1 MAEIPQY
8 QVDSGDFTPEEI
20 LDVIPEQERLDR
32 QVQNDEEKY
41 LRQLEQNAEDRIRNT
56 EKMWGGLA
64 KLSGKVGDILKE
76 KQDKHRKEKSAAL
89 KNRVLMYGVGDNL
102 AAHFSSEKRDLFDES
117 LQIHKTAS
125 QIEQL
130 GDLVTAEDYRDM
142 SQWEQE
148 AIQEEYARKKG
159 VGYEAFVENEKLT
172 TSIEVTDADGSVRT
186 VKFAQKPTDYQPTAA
201 EMSALNQK
209 VQYKFAAQL
218 EGIENEGLIAEQV
231 RPHVL
236 SYNQKLQTQ
245 AVTDRA
251 NARKVTFQNQQ
262 MESMTTTIETG
273 TLQEGKDFYEDYV
286 EMYQSRNGGATM
298 LEANT
303 QFGKDLVHLVETGKI
318 SQRKAL
324 ALTDNRFEFDR
335 GKGWITDGAGLSDLR
350 TKILLAGNAYNEI
363 KEQEK
368 DSEAQSY
375 VNILK
380 SDEMGPISNQQA
392 IVLTKAFNIKYKGN
406 IPSKIR
412 NVLKGYRPDD
422 EAVADLEDWKR
433 AQGGKL
439 YGYQLRNVSN
449 AVYNTYKGD
458 LVGSGG
464 PTENGT
470 SAYKLN
476 QKLFDAKTQNILKSN
491 YGVGDIKSENF
502 LYLRANVEEIYNDA
516 YNIAFNAS
524 GKLDSATAHKTAMS
538 AVDTFL
544 ADPDAVADAQKA
556 DNTISQQE
564 ERYVD
569 DVSTGRDQGKNNQW
583 KTSRMSMAG
592 QRADEELL
600 AWSQSTDRRVAN
612 MPRYYVDV
620 ARQLGIAPET
630 FGLAQAALITQEPFD
645 DKGLAKEMTED
656 KDILQLI
663 FKNPNTYS
671 VIQGVMML
679 EQEDEEVT
687 KDNSLFNNPSVIN
700 EDI

>member
-56 EKMWGGLA
+56 EKMWGGIA
-64 KLSGKVGDILKE
+64 KLSTKVGDILKE
-76 KQDKHRKEKSAAL
+76 KQDKHRKEVSASL
-89 KNRVLMYGVGDNL
+89 KNRVLMFGVGENL
-102 AAHFSSEKRDLFDES
+102 AAHFSGEKRDLFDES

-125 QIEQL
+125 QIESL

-186 VKFAQKPTDYQPTAA
+186 VKFANGDLNAYQPNAA
-201 EMSALNQK
+201 EIAALNEK
-209 VQYKFAAQL
+209 IQYKFAYQL
-218 EGIENEGLIAEQV
+218 DGIENEGLIAEQI

-236 SYNQKLQTQ
+236 TYNQKLQNQ
-245 AVTDRA
+245 AVQDRA
-251 NARKVTFQNQQ
+251 NARKITFQNQQ
-262 MESMTTTIETG
+262 FESMTTIIENG
-273 TLQEGKDFYEDYV
+273 TPQEAKDLYEDYV
-286 EMYQSRNGGATM
+286 SMYRNMNDGATM

-303 QFGKDLVHLVETGKI
+303 QFSKDLDHLVRTGKI
-318 SQRKAL
+318 SQSKAL
-324 ALTDNRFEFDR
+324 ALTDNRFEFNR
-335 GKGWITDGAGLSDLR
+335 GKDFITNGAGLSDLR
-350 TKILLAGNAYNEI
+350 TKILLAGNAYNQI

-375 VNILK
+375 ANILRN
-380 SDEMGPISNQQA
+380 EMGPISDQQA
-392 IVLTKAFNIKYKGN
+392 VVLTKAFNIKYKGN

-422 EAVADLEDWKR
+422 EAIADLETWKR

-439 YGYQLRNVSN
+439 YGYQVRNVSN
-449 AVYNTYKGD
+449 AVYDKYKD
-458 LVGSGG
+458 ILVGAGG

-476 QKLFDAKTQNILKSN
+476 QKLFDAKTQTILKSN

-516 YNIAFNAS
+516 YNVEIAA
-524 GKLDSATAHKTAMS
+524 GRPPETANKTAML

-544 ADPDAVADAQKA
+544 DNPNEVAKAQKP
-556 DNTISQQE
+556 DLDITQQE

-569 DVSTGRDQGKNNQW
+569 DVSTGREQGKNNQW

-592 QRADEELL
+592 LRADEELL
-600 AWSQSTDRRVAN
+600 AWSKKTDRTVAD

-630 FGLAQAALITQEPFD
+630 FGLAQVALITQEPID
-645 DKGLAKEMTED
+645 EKALAKEMSED
-656 KDILQLI
+656 EQVLRGI
-663 FKNPNTYS
+663 FNHPNSFS
-671 VIQGVMML
+671 VIQSVMML
-679 EQEDEEVT
+679 EQEGEEVT
-687 KDNSLFNNPSVIN
+687 TDNSLFNNPSVTN

>member
-1 MAEIPQY
+1 
-8 QVDSGDFTPEEI
+8 
-20 LDVIPEQERLDR
+20 
-32 QVQNDEEKY
+32 
-41 LRQLEQNAEDRIRNT
+41 
-56 EKMWGGLA
+56 
-64 KLSGKVGDILKE
+64 
-76 KQDKHRKEKSAAL
+76 
-89 KNRVLMYGVGDNL
+89 
-102 AAHFSSEKRDLFDES
+102 
-117 LQIHKTAS
+117 
-125 QIEQL
+125 
-130 GDLVTAEDYRDM
+130 
-142 SQWEQE
+142 
-148 AIQEEYARKKG
+148 
-159 VGYEAFVENEKLT
+159 
-172 TSIEVTDADGSVRT
+172 
-186 VKFAQKPTDYQPTAA
+186 
-201 EMSALNQK
+201 
-209 VQYKFAAQL
+209 
-218 EGIENEGLIAEQV
+218 
-231 RPHVL
+231 
-236 SYNQKLQTQ
+236 
-245 AVTDRA
+245 
-251 NARKVTFQNQQ
+251 
-262 MESMTTTIETG
+262 
-273 TLQEGKDFYEDYV
+273 
-286 EMYQSRNGGATM
+286 
-298 LEANT
+298 
-303 QFGKDLVHLVETGKI
+303 
-318 SQRKAL
+318 
-324 ALTDNRFEFDR
+324 
-335 GKGWITDGAGLSDLR
+335 
-350 TKILLAGNAYNEI
+350 
-363 KEQEK
+363 
-368 DSEAQSY
+368 
-375 VNILK
+375 
-380 SDEMGPISNQQA
+380 MGPISNQQA

-656 KDILQLI
+656 KETLQLI

>member
-64 KLSGKVGDILKE
+64 KLSSKVGDILKD
-76 KQDKHRKEKSAAL
+76 KQDKHRKEKSTAL
-89 KNRVLMYGVGDNL
+89 KNRVLMYGVGENL

-117 LQIHKTAS
+117 VQIHKTAS
-125 QIEQL
+125 QIESL

-236 SYNQKLQTQ
+236 SYNQKLQSQ

-286 EMYQSRNGGATM
+286 QMYQSRNGGATM

-324 ALTDNRFEFDR
+324 ALLDNRFEFDR
-335 GKGWITDGAGLSDLR
+335 GKDFITGGSGLTNLR
-350 TKILLAGNAYNEI
+350 TDVQLAGGKWAEV
-363 KEQEK
+363 KELEK
-368 DSEAQSY
+368 EAKVQTD
-375 VNILK
+375 VNLLK
-380 SDEMGPISNQQA
+380 EMGPISDQQA
-392 IVLTKAFNIKYKGN
+392 TVLTQAFKNKYKNN
-406 IPSKIR
+406 IPSKLR

-516 YNIAFNAS
+516 YNTQVAA
-524 GKLDSATAHKTAMS
+524 GQTADVANKFAMG

-544 ADPDAVADAQKA
+544 ANPDEVADAQKP
-556 DNTISQQE
+556 DLTITQE
-564 ERYVD
+564 EQRYVD

-600 AWSQSTDRRVAN
+600 AWSKNPDRRVAD

-630 FGLAQAALITQEPFD
+630 FGLAQAALITQEPPD

>member
-1 MAEIPQY
+1 MAEIPRY
-8 QVDSGDFTPEEI
+8 EVDSGDFTPEEI
-20 LDVIPEQERLDR
+20 LDVIPEQERLDK
-32 QVQNDEEKY
+32 QVQNDEERY

-76 KQDKHRKEKSAAL
+76 KQDKHRKEKSTAL
-89 KNRVLMYGVGDNL
+89 KNRVLMYGVGENL

-117 LQIHKTAS
+117 VKIHKTAS
-125 QIEQL
+125 QIESL

-159 VGYEAFVENEKLT
+159 AGYGEFVNNAKLT

-186 VKFAQKPTDYQPTAA
+186 VKFAQKPSDYQPTAA
-201 EMSALNQK
+201 EMAALNQK
-209 VQYKFAAQL
+209 VQYQFAAQL
-218 EGIENEGLIAEQV
+218 EGIDNEGLIAEQV

-236 SYNQKLQTQ
+236 TYNQQLQSQ

-251 NARKVTFQNQQ
+251 NARKTIDHNQ
-262 MESMTTTIETG
+262 SLVDMTSKVGDSPETG
-273 TLQEGKDFYEDYV
+273 FDFYQDYTT
-286 EMYQSRNGGATM
+286 MYMSKNKGATM

-303 QFGKDLVHLVETGKI
+303 QFGMDLVTQVQNGQISYPKAMATIYHLGEG
-318 SQRKAL
+318 
-324 ALTDNRFEFDR
+324 
-335 GKGWITDGAGLSDLR
+335 GKGKFAIKDASGLS
-350 TKILLAGNAYNEI
+350 LLETQLAAASVKYEEVKATQLTAQATGDVAYL
-363 KEQEK
+363 K
-368 DSEAQSY
+368 D
-375 VNILK
+375 
-380 SDEMGPISNQQA
+380 MGPISSEQA
-392 IVLTKAFNIKYKGN
+392 TVLTEAFNTKYKGN
-406 IPSKIR
+406 IPSIIR
-412 NVLKGYRPDD
+412 NKLKGYRPDD
-422 EAVADLEDWKR
+422 EAIADLETWKR
-433 AQGGKL
+433 AQGDKL

-449 AVYNTYKGD
+449 AVYDKYKGF
-458 LVGSGG
+458 LVGAGG

-516 YNIAFNAS
+516 YNVQIAA
-524 GKLDSATAHKTAMS
+524 GYDPATANKTAMG

-544 ADPDAVADAQKA
+544 DDPDAVADAQKA

-564 ERYVD
+564 EQYVD

-600 AWSQSTDRRVAN
+600 AWSNSPDRRVAD

-656 KDILQLI
+656 KSILQLI

-679 EQEDEEVT
+679 EQEGEEVT
-687 KDNSLFNNPSVIN
+687 KDNSLFNNPSVTN

>member
-32 QVQNDEEKY
+32 QVQNDEERY

-89 KNRVLMYGVGDNL
+89 KNRVLMYGVGENL

-117 LQIHKTAS
+117 VQIHKTAT
-125 QIEQL
+125 QIESL

-159 VGYEAFVENEKLT
+159 VGYGEFVNNAKLT

-186 VKFAQKPTDYQPTAA
+186 VKFAQKPSDYQPNAA

-209 VQYKFAAQL
+209 VQFQFAAQL
-218 EGIENEGLIAEQV
+218 EGIDNEGLIAEQV

-236 SYNQKLQTQ
+236 AYNKQLQSQ

-251 NARKVTFQNQQ
+251 NARKTLDQNR
-262 MESMTTTIETG
+262 SLVDMTSKVGDSPETG
-273 TLQEGKDFYEDYV
+273 FNFYQDYTT
-286 EMYQSRNGGATM
+286 MYMSKNKNATM
-298 LEANT
+298 EEANA
-303 QFGKDLVHLVETGKI
+303 QFGMDLITQVQNGQISYPKAMATIYHLGEGGKGKFQIKDASGLSLLETQLAAASVKYEEV
-318 SQRKAL
+318 KAL
-324 ALTDNRFEFDR
+324 QLTEQATGDV
-335 GKGWITDGAGLSDLR
+335 
-350 TKILLAGNAYNEI
+350 AYL
-363 KEQEK
+363 K
-368 DSEAQSY
+368 D
-375 VNILK
+375 
-380 SDEMGPISNQQA
+380 MGPISSEQA
-392 IVLTKAFNIKYKGN
+392 TVLTEAFNVKYKGN
-406 IPSKIR
+406 IPSIIR
-412 NVLKGYRPDD
+412 NKLKGYRPDQ
-422 EAVADLEDWKR
+422 EAKDDLDDWKR

-449 AVYNTYKGD
+449 AVYEAYKGD

-516 YNIAFNAS
+516 YNTEVAA
-524 GKLDSATAHKTAMS
+524 GKTPDVANKFAMG
-538 AVDTFL
+538 AVDIFL
-544 ADPDAVADAQKA
+544 ADPDQVADAQKA

-564 ERYVD
+564 EQYVD
-569 DVSTGRDQGKNNQW
+569 DVSTGREQGKNNQW

-600 AWSQSTDRRVAN
+600 AWSQKTDRRVAD

-630 FGLAQAALITQEPFD
+630 FGLAQAALITQEPPD

-656 KDILQLI
+656 KETLQLI

-679 EQEDEEVT
+679 EQEGEEVT

>member
-1 MAEIPQY
+1 MAEIPRY
-8 QVDSGDFTPEEI
+8 EVDSGDFTPEEI
-20 LDVIPEQERLDR
+20 LDVIPEQERLDK
-32 QVQNDEEKY
+32 QVQNDEERY

-76 KQDKHRKEKSAAL
+76 KQDKHRKEKSTAL
-89 KNRVLMYGVGDNL
+89 KNRVLMYGVGENL

-117 LQIHKTAS
+117 VKIHKTAS
-125 QIEQL
+125 QIESL

-159 VGYEAFVENEKLT
+159 AGYGEFVNNAKLT

-186 VKFAQKPTDYQPTAA
+186 VKFAQKPSDYQPTAA
-201 EMSALNQK
+201 EMAALNQK
-209 VQYKFAAQL
+209 VQYQFAAQL
-218 EGIENEGLIAEQV
+218 EGIDNEGLIAEQV

-236 SYNQKLQTQ
+236 TYNQQLQSQ

-251 NARKVTFQNQQ
+251 NARKTIDHNQ
-262 MESMTTTIETG
+262 SLVDMTSKVGDSPETG
-273 TLQEGKDFYEDYV
+273 FDFYQDYTT
-286 EMYQSRNGGATM
+286 MYMSKNKGATM

-303 QFGKDLVHLVETGKI
+303 QFGMDLVTQVQNGQISYPKAMATIYHLGEG
-318 SQRKAL
+318 
-324 ALTDNRFEFDR
+324 
-335 GKGWITDGAGLSDLR
+335 GKGKFAIKDASGLS
-350 TKILLAGNAYNEI
+350 LLETQLAAASVKYEEVKATQLTAQATGDVAYL
-363 KEQEK
+363 K
-368 DSEAQSY
+368 D
-375 VNILK
+375 
-380 SDEMGPISNQQA
+380 MGPISSEQA
-392 IVLTKAFNIKYKGN
+392 TVLTEAFNTKYKGN
-406 IPSKIR
+406 IPSIIR
-412 NVLKGYRPDD
+412 NKLKGYRPDD
-422 EAVADLEDWKR
+422 EAIADLETWKR
-433 AQGGKL
+433 AQGDKL

-449 AVYNTYKGD
+449 AVYDKYKGF
-458 LVGSGG
+458 LVGAGG

-516 YNIAFNAS
+516 YNVQIAA
-524 GKLDSATAHKTAMS
+524 GYDPATANKTAMG

-544 ADPDAVADAQKA
+544 ADPDAVAEAQKA
-556 DNTISQQE
+556 DNTISQEE

-600 AWSQSTDRRVAN
+600 AWSNSPDRRVAD

-656 KDILQLI
+656 KSILQLI

-679 EQEDEEVT
+679 EQEGEEVT
-687 KDNSLFNNPSVIN
+687 KDNSLFNNPSVTN

>member
-1 MAEIPQY
+1 MIPKY

-20 LDVIPEQERLDR
+20 LDVIPEQERLDK
-32 QVQNDEEKY
+32 QVQNDEERY

-56 EKMWGGLA
+56 EKMWGGIA
-64 KLSGKVGDILKE
+64 KLSTKVGDILKQ
-76 KQDKHRKEKSAAL
+76 KQDNHRKQKSAAL

-117 LQIHKTAS
+117 VQIHKTAS
-125 QIEQL
+125 QIESL

-159 VGYEAFVENEKLT
+159 VGYGEFVNNAKLT
-172 TSIEVTDADGSVRT
+172 TSIEVTDADGSIRT
-186 VKFAQKPTDYQPTAA
+186 VKFAQKPSDYQPTAA
-201 EMSALNQK
+201 EISALNQK
-209 VQYKFAAQL
+209 VQFQFAAQL
-218 EGIENEGLIAEQV
+218 EGIENEALIAEQV

-236 SYNQKLQTQ
+236 AYNKQLQSQ

-251 NARKVTFQNQQ
+251 NARKTINHNQ
-262 MESMTTTIETG
+262 SLVDMTSKVGDSPETG
-273 TLQEGKDFYEDYV
+273 FDFYQDYT
-286 EMYQSRNGGATM
+286 EMYMSKNPGATM

-303 QFGKDLVHLVETGKI
+303 QFGMDLVTQVQNGQISYPKAMATIYHLGEGGKGKFQIKDASGLSLLETQLATASVKYEEV
-318 SQRKAL
+318 KAL
-324 ALTDNRFEFDR
+324 QLT
-335 GKGWITDGAGLSDLR
+335 
-350 TKILLAGNAYNEI
+350 
-363 KEQEK
+363 
-368 DSEAQSY
+368 AQATGD
-375 VNILK
+375 VAQLK
-380 SDEMGPISNQQA
+380 EMGPISSEQA
-392 IVLTKAFNIKYKGN
+392 TVLTEAFNEKYKGN
-406 IPSKIR
+406 IPSIIR
-412 NVLKGYRPDD
+412 NKLKGYRPDD
-422 EAVADLEDWKR
+422 EAKADLEDWKR

-449 AVYNTYKGD
+449 AVYDAYKGD

-516 YNIAFNAS
+516 YNVQIAAGQTPDVANKF
-524 GKLDSATAHKTAMS
+524 AMG

-544 ADPDAVADAQKA
+544 EDPDQVADAQKA

-564 ERYVD
+564 EQYVD

-600 AWSQSTDRRVAN
+600 AWSKKTDRTVAD

-630 FGLAQAALITQEPFD
+630 FGLAQVALITQEPPD

-687 KDNSLFNNPSVIN
+687 KDNSLFNNPSVTN

>member
-1 MAEIPQY
+1 MAEIPRY
-8 QVDSGDFTPEEI
+8 EVDSGDFTPEEI
-20 LDVIPEQERLDR
+20 LDVIPEQERLDK
-32 QVQNDEEKY
+32 QVQNDEERY

-76 KQDKHRKEKSAAL
+76 KQDKHRKEKSTAL
-89 KNRVLMYGVGDNL
+89 KNRVLMYGVGENL

-117 LQIHKTAS
+117 VKIHKTAS
-125 QIEQL
+125 QIESL

-159 VGYEAFVENEKLT
+159 AGYGEFVNNAKLT

-186 VKFAQKPTDYQPTAA
+186 VKFAQKPSDYQPTAA
-201 EMSALNQK
+201 EMAALNQK
-209 VQYKFAAQL
+209 VQYQFAAQL
-218 EGIENEGLIAEQV
+218 EGIDNEGLIAEQV

-236 SYNQKLQTQ
+236 TYNQQLQSQ

-251 NARKVTFQNQQ
+251 NARKTIDHNQ
-262 MESMTTTIETG
+262 SLVDMTSKVGDSPETG
-273 TLQEGKDFYEDYV
+273 FDFYQDYTT
-286 EMYQSRNGGATM
+286 MYMSKNKGATM

-303 QFGKDLVHLVETGKI
+303 QFGMDLVTQVQNGQISYPKAMATIYHLGEG
-318 SQRKAL
+318 
-324 ALTDNRFEFDR
+324 
-335 GKGWITDGAGLSDLR
+335 GKGKFAIKDASGLS
-350 TKILLAGNAYNEI
+350 LLETQLAAASVKYEEVKATQLTAQATGDVAYL
-363 KEQEK
+363 K
-368 DSEAQSY
+368 D
-375 VNILK
+375 
-380 SDEMGPISNQQA
+380 MGPISSEQA
-392 IVLTKAFNIKYKGN
+392 TVLTEAFNTKYKGN
-406 IPSKIR
+406 IPSIIR
-412 NVLKGYRPDD
+412 NKLKGYRPDD
-422 EAVADLEDWKR
+422 EAIADLETWKR
-433 AQGGKL
+433 AQGDKL

-449 AVYNTYKGD
+449 AVYDKYKGF
-458 LVGSGG
+458 LVGAGG

-516 YNIAFNAS
+516 YNVQIAA
-524 GKLDSATAHKTAMS
+524 GYDPATANKTAMG

-544 ADPDAVADAQKA
+544 DDPDAVADAQKA
-556 DNTISQQE
+556 DNTISQEE

-600 AWSQSTDRRVAN
+600 AWSNSPDRRVAD

-656 KDILQLI
+656 KSILQLI

-679 EQEDEEVT
+679 EQEGEEVT
-687 KDNSLFNNPSVIN
+687 KDNSLFNNPSVTN